1 MPMTDPMTT
10 GDPDAVARAAAAS
23 DYADALAGLLQP
35 DWPDGHAP
43 SDPYGIALTLSNGD
57 LALARGVDG
66 WRDLVTVAGTDEL
79 AQGLQVLIGTPLG
92 TDIFN
97 QSLGLDLIQTL
108 AQPKA
113 LPQIRELI
121 RLCVVKALAQEP
133 RIRQIQALAFA
144 DEPAYLTIHP
154 ELTPDAQAGLARE
167 QVSTRRWKL
176 DALLDTRLGDQV
188 TAGIQGVGP

>member
-1 MPMTDPMTT
+1 MTT
-10 GDPDAVARAAAAS
+10 PTTSDDPDAAARAVAEA
-23 DYADALAGLLQP
+23 DYANAVAGLLHP

-43 SDPYGIALTLSNGD
+43 SDPYGIALSLIDGD
-57 LALARGVDG
+57 LVMARGVDG
-66 WRDLVTVAGTDEL
+66 WRDLVTIAGTDEL
-79 AQGLQVLIGTPLG
+79 SQGLQVLIGTPLG
-92 TDIFN
+92 TDLFN
-97 QSLGLDLIQTL
+97 RSLGFDLFQTL

-113 LPQIRELI
+113 LREIRELI

-133 RIRQIQALAFA
+133 RIRQIQVLAFA

-154 ELTPDAQAGLARE
+154 ELTPDQQASLARE